1 MPNFAHVEVLA
12 NLEARQDQ
20 LLRQLD
26 ELNQRI
32 EQALVTCA
40 APPNDRPPASIETAR
55 DAG

>member
-1 MPNFAHVEVLA
+1 MPNFAHVDVLA